1 MYELLDAIDA
11 IVLVARLFYMLEIKE
26 SFEIYT
32 YSWAHLLQV
41 EFFLSTDGLL
51 FF

>member
-11 IVLVARLFYMLEIKE
+11 IVLVAHLLLEIKE